1 MKGLRVGGY
10 KLWNKEGGRPCS
22 IKLWK
27 QKSSKER
34 AYVFNLIVRA
44 RLESAGKQG
53 VSFG

>member
-1 MKGLRVGGY
+1 MKDLRVGAINYGIRRV
-10 KLWNKEGGRPCS
+10 EGVFN
-22 IKLWK
+22 KLWK

-34 AYVFNLIVRA
+34 TYVFKLIVGA